1 MEVVAKSDFLR
12 ISPRKLNLV
21 AQSIKGLKAT
31 YALEVLKNLN
41 KKAADLLILTL
52 RQGIGNAVNNF
63 NLDKESLVIKKI
75 EVGKGPILKRGQPVA
90 RGQWH
95 PILKRTSNLKIF
107 LEGEEKK
114 KIPNS
119 KIQIPKKGK
128 EELKTDGVKRRK
140 NGE

>member
-1 MEVVAKSDFLR
+1 MEVIAKSDFLR

-21 AQSIKGLKAT
+21 AQSIKGLKVT

-41 KKAADLLILTL
+41 KKAAGLLILTL

-90 RGQWH
+90 RGRLY

-107 LEGEEKK
+107 LEGTEKTKEIEKKSKDNKKEEK
-114 KIPNS
+114 N
-119 KIQIPKKGK
+119 GK
-128 EELKTDGVKRRK
+128 QG
-140 NGE
+140 